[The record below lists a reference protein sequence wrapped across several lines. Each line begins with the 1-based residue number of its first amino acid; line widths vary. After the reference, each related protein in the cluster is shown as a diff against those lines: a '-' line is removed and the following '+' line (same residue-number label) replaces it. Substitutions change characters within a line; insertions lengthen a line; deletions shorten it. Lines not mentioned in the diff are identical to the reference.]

1 MPGRR
6 FDEVNAV
13 KPSTALQLHRD
24 AIRGIVLRNGAVNPR
39 VFGSAVRGDDTEDSD
54 LDLLV
59 DPVPGQTTLLGLASI
74 QIEIQ
79 DLTGVRTDVLTPL
92 SLHERFR
99 HRVLGEAVPL

>member
-1 MPGRR
+1 M
-6 FDEVNAV
+6 

-24 AIRGIVLRNGAVNPR
+24 EIRRIVLRNGAANPR
-39 VFGSAVRGDDTEDSD
+39 VFGSAARGEDTESSD

-59 DPVPGQTTLLGLASI
+59 DPVQGKTSLLTLASI
-74 QIEIQ
+74 QVEVQ

-99 HRVLGEAVPL
+99 DKVLVEAVPL